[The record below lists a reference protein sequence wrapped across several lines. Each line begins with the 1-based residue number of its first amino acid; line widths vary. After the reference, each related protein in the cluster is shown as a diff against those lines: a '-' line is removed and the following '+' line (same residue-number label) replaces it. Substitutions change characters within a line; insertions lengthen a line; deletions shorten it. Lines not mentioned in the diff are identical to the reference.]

1 MNSIAILAA
10 AASVLCISA
19 AAADAKDIKKKQ
31 QFMDA
36 VIGKKL
42 VRNRYWFI
50 VAADGTIYGDTAQ
63 KGKIKGAWVWNKRYY
78 CRNLYIGTTQLP
90 VDCQKVTI
98 DGDQVVFTRKKG
110 KGKAVPMTISD

>member
-42 VRNRYWFI
+42 VRFDLDEVNEALRRFT
-50 VAADGTIYGDTAQ
+50 VAPE
-63 KGKIKGAWVWNKRYY
+63 N
-78 CRNLYIGTTQLP
+78 
-90 VDCQKVTI
+90 
-98 DGDQVVFTRKKG
+98 
-110 KGKAVPMTISD
+110 